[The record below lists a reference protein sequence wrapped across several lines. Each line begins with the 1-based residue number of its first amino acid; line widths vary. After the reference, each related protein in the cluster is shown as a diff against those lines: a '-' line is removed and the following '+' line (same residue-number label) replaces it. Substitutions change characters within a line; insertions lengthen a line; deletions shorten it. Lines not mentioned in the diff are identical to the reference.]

1 MRFCKKGKLSPRYIG
16 PYEALQ
22 RVGNVANELKIP
34 QELAFVHPVFHVSM
48 FKKCLGDLASILP
61 GYGLGVDE
69 NLSYEEVPIAILDQQ
84 VKRLRNKEVSTV
96 KVLLRNHLVEG
107 ATWGAEA
114 EMRSRYPPLFSAKG
128 LIFYS

>member
-1 MRFCKKGKLSPRYIG
+1 MKGVMRFGKKGKLSPRYIG

-48 FKKCLGDLASILP
+48 FMKCLGDLASILP

-69 NLSYEEVPIAILDQQ
+69 NLSYEEVAVEIIDPQ
-84 VKRLRNKEVSTV
+84 VKKLRNKEVASI
-96 KVLLRNHLVEG
+96 KVLWRNHLVEG
-107 ATWGAEA
+107 ATWEA
-114 EMRSRYPPLFSAKG
+114 
-128 LIFYS
+128 